1 MSRQL
6 TCAQALRE
14 AQDLCLAADPSVFLM
29 GLGVPDP
36 KGIFGTTSGLA
47 EAHGAERVFDM
58 PCAEN
63 AMTGVAIGAAL
74 AGMRPVMTHQ
84 RVDFAL
90 LALEQLC
97 NQAANW
103 RAMFAGQQTVPLT
116 VRLMVGR
123 GWGQGPQH
131 SQCLHAWLAHVP
143 GLKVVMPTTPHDAKG
158 LLIAAIEDDDPVV
171 FIEHRWLHGLRGEVP
186 EGHYTVPLGQAKI
199 LRPGRDVTLVA
210 SSHMT
215 IEAMGAAQRLADEGV
230 EAEVI
235 DLRTISP
242 WDRATVLDSVRR
254 TGRLVAADGG
264 WLTAGFAAE
273 IVATVSE
280 ACFGELRAAPRRVT
294 LPDAPTPTSPA
305 LAAAY
310 YPTVVDLLRAVDQTL
325 GRTTDRPDEP
335 APDVP
340 NLAFTGPF

>member
-6 TCAQALRE
+6 RCWEALRE
-14 AQDLCLAADPSVFLM
+14 AQDLCLAADPRVFLM

-36 KGIFGTTSGLA
+36 KGIFGTTAGLA
-47 EAHGAERVFDM
+47 ETHGTERVFDT

-158 LLIAAIEDDDPVV
+158 LLISAIEDDDPVV
-171 FIEHRWLHGLRGEVP
+171 FIEHRWLHGLAGEVP
-186 EGHYTVPLGQAKI
+186 AGHYRVPLGSAQV

-215 IEAMGAAQRLADEGV
+215 IEALAAAQRLADEGV
-230 EAEVI
+230 DAEVI
-235 DLRTISP
+235 DLRTIAP
-242 WDRATVLDSVRR
+242 WDRATVLASVAK
-254 TGRLVAADGG
+254 TGRLVVADGG
-264 WLTAGFAAE
+264 WLTAGFAGE
-273 IVATVSE
+273 VVATAAE
-280 ACFGELRAAPRRVT
+280 HCFDALRAAPRRVT

-305 LAAAY
+305 LAASY
-310 YPTVVDLLRAVDQTL
+310 YATAVDLMRAVDATL
-325 GRTTDRPDEP
+325 GRATNRPDEK

-340 NLAFTGPF
+340 SLAFTGPF